1 MDRDTLLAHRE
12 LWVTEVS
19 GETRE
24 LDRLTDAERA
34 LYEELRGDRYGQKVR
49 LEQERVGFAAVQR
62 ALRELRATD

>member
-49 LEQERVGFAAVQR
+49 LEQERVGFARVQR
-62 ALRELRATD
+62 VLREGPATD